1 MCMSLLAFFGIQQE
15 CPYCEYP
22 TFLCTMC
29 STEQCMAPG
38 CIERMPIFGENDH
51 EFCMECKDKVTCHP
65 TKVCA
70 ACYMP
75 FHMITE
81 RIALGNMDTSYEKF
95 DIIVNLNYP
104 YNKTKLY
111 EVALTKE
118 NEKIIIRAG
127 LEDISPVHSSTD
139 SVIYT
144 ESQRWKYVQDVFDQ
158 INYFLSIHAHPDSR
172 ILFHCY
178 AGISRSSTSLILYL
192 SKTHH
197 KTTKSMYQ
205 LVKQRRPY
213 IKPNSGFL
221 KILNM

>member
-1 MCMSLLAFFGIQQE
+1 
-15 CPYCEYP
+15 
-22 TFLCTMC
+22 
-29 STEQCMAPG
+29 MAPG

-70 ACYMP
+70 ACYAP

-158 INYFLSIHAHPDSR
+158 INYFLSIHVHPDSR